1 MWKYALIKIEFPGL
15 WENEDHCELVELYKD
30 NVGEYSAFSKA
41 SIKSLKQ
48 LEAAYMDVL
57 NDGINNWFSEN
68 GVFEWNS
75 TDKFWNWSKNK

>member
-15 WENEDHCELVELYKD
+15 WENEDHCE
-30 NVGEYSAFSKA
+30 EYSAFSKA

-57 NDGINNWFSEN
+57 SDGINNWFSEN